1 MRMSLLGASLA
12 ALISLAGP
20 AAAETE
26 SYVVIANGER
36 VGHLTAE
43 VDGSQ
48 VEIDYAVSNNGRG
61 PKAQER
67 ITLGPNGVPVEWSIK
82 GSSLFGNAVDEHYAW
97 KDGEAAW
104 KSAPD
109 EGEVEAAAPIFY
121 VPADA
126 SPWIEGQ
133 FARVLLKAPGQ
144 TLPVLPSGSLKLE
157 KVRDVTLGEG
167 SRAKALTIYE
177 MSGIDLEPGYVVLEA
192 DGDLFALPGAGVVRE
207 GYEAELQALRDMNRD
222 LAMDRAKAARDKLA
236 HSFDGPVRIADVRVF
251 DPLTMKLGAPSDV
264 LIEGDRIVSVTAHG
278 AARPA
283 AAETVIDGQGGALLP
298 GLHDMHH
305 HTSLSSALFNLAAG
319 VTAVRDQ
326 GNENEALL
334 EWTKL
339 LEAGEIAGP
348 RIVRN
353 GFLEGRS
360 PYSARH
366 GFIADSLEEALKDV
380 EWYHDH
386 GYWQI
391 KIYNSFNPD
400 WVAPVI
406 EKAHA
411 LGMGVTGHVPAF
423 SSPDR
428 VIFEGYDDI
437 AHVNQL
443 MLGWILEAGEDTRT
457 PLRLTGMARGA
468 NLDLSSPRVRE
479 TVEAMKANEVALDTT
494 AVILER
500 LMLSRSGEVTPG
512 DAPYL
517 SHVPIGYQRYRKRGF
532 VSLYGPDDDRAY
544 RQGFQKVLDTLKLLD
559 DEGVLL
565 LPGTDDGT
573 GFTLLRELELYVKA
587 GIPAGK
593 TLRLATYDMEAYFGR
608 EDELGSIEAGKLA
621 DLILVAGDPTADI
634 SDIRKTRMTMVGGVA
649 YFPAE
654 IYEHFSIEPF
664 APPPPVRPAQAD

>member
-12 ALISLAGP
+12 VLFAAAGG

-43 VDGSQ
+43 VEGSN

-61 PKAQER
+61 PKAQET
-67 ITLGPNGVPVEWSIK
+67 ITLGPDGIPVEWSIK
-82 GSSLFGNAVDEHYAW
+82 GSSLFGNAVEEHFAW
-97 KDGEAAW
+97 TDGEAAW

-109 EGEVEAAAPIFY
+109 EGEVEAPRPIFY

-157 KVRDVTLGEG
+157 KVRDLTLGEG
-167 SRAKALTIYE
+167 ERAKALTIYE
-177 MSGIDLEPGYVVLEA
+177 MSGIDLQPGYVVLEA

-222 LAMDRAKAARDKLA
+222 LAMERAQAAQDKLA
-236 HSFDGPVRIADVRVF
+236 HRFDGPVRIVNVRVF
-251 DPLTMKLGAPSDV
+251 DPIAMMLGAPSDV
-264 LIEGDRIVSVTAHG
+264 LIEGDKIVSVTAHG
-278 AARPA
+278 VARPA
-283 AAETVIDGQGGALLP
+283 AGETVIDGQGGALLP

-428 VIFEGYDDI
+428 VVFEGYDDI

-443 MLGWILEAGEDTRT
+443 MLGWILEEGEDTRT

-468 NLDLSSPRVRE
+468 NLDLSSPRVRK
-479 TVEAMKANEVALDTT
+479 TVEAMKANDVALDTT

-500 LMLSRSGEVTPG
+500 LMLSRSGEINRG

-593 TLRLATYDMEAYFGR
+593 TLRLATYDMETYFGR

-621 DLILVAGDPTADI
+621 DMILVAGDPTANI
-634 SDIRKTRMTMVGGVA
+634 SDIRNTRMTMVGGVA

-664 APPPPVRPAQAD
+664 AAPPPVRPAQAN